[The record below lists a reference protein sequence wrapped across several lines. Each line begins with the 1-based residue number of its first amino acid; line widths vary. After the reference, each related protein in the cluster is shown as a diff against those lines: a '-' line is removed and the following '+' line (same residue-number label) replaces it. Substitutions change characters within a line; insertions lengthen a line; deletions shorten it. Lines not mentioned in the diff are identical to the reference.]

1 MTGGMKLKKFGILL
15 FVVLISLFSL
25 PLMPEAK
32 QDSCLSEASIKARE
46 EMRTLWT
53 DHVFYTRNYIISA
66 VDGLED
72 TDVVL
77 ARLLQNQKDIGNAI
91 KPYYGEKAGDKLAD
105 LLTEHIILAGKI
117 VAAAKGGKSAQV
129 EQLNKEWY
137 QNADDIARFLASAN
151 PYWSDKKLKD
161 FLYMHLQ
168 FVTDEAVARI
178 NKDWKANIKS
188 FDEGKAHILHLSDT
202 LSDGIVKQFPEKF

>member
-1 MTGGMKLKKFGILL
+1 MA
-15 FVVLISLFSL
+15 SLFSL
-25 PLMPEAK
+25 PGMAAAK
-32 QDSCLSEASIKARE
+32 QDSCLSEASMKVRE

-91 KPYYGEKAGDKLAD
+91 KPYYGEKAGNKLAD
-105 LLTEHIILAGKI
+105 LLTEHIVLAGKI
-117 VAAAKGGKSAQV
+117 VDAAKGGKSAQL

-137 QNADDIARFLASAN
+137 RNADDIARLLASAN
-151 PYWSDKKLKD
+151 SHWSEKELKD
-161 FLYMHLQ
+161 LLYMHLQ

-188 FDEGKAHILHLSDT
+188 FDEGRAHIRHLSDA
-202 LSDGIVKQFPEKF
+202 LSNGIVKQFPEKF

>member
-1 MTGGMKLKKFGILL
+1 MKLKKFGILL

-32 QDSCLSEASIKARE
+32 QDSCLSEANIMARE

-53 DHVFYTRNYIISA
+53 DHVFYTRNYIISE

-117 VAAAKGGKSAQV
+117 VGAAKGGKSAQV

-137 QNADDIARFLASAN
+137 QNADDIARFLSNAN

-161 FLYMHLQ
+161 LLYMHLQ

-188 FDEGKAHILHLSDT
+188 FDEGKAHILHLSDA
-202 LSDGIVKQFPEKF
+202 LSDGILKQFPEKF

>member
-1 MTGGMKLKKFGILL
+1 MKKVAILL
-15 FVVLISLFSL
+15 LIILSSLISL
-25 PLMPEAK
+25 PGIAEAK
-32 QDSCLSEASIKARE
+32 QGPCLSEASLKAKE
-46 EMRTLWT
+46 DMRKLWT

-72 TDVVL
+72 TDVIL

-91 KPYYGEKAGDKLAD
+91 KPYYGEKAGNKLAN
-105 LLTEHIILAGKI
+105 LLTEHIVLAGKI
-117 VAAAKGGKSAQV
+117 VDAAKSGKTAQV

-137 QNADDIARFLASAN
+137 RNADDIARFLASAN
-151 PYWSDKKLKD
+151 PNWSEKILKD
-161 FLYMHLQ
+161 LLYMHLQ

-188 FDEGKAHILHLSDT
+188 FDEGKGHILHLSDA
-202 LSDGIVKQFPEKF
+202 LSDGIVKQFPEKFK